1 MAKGDSLWVAA
12 VLSVLNALVDKL
24 FFRETLRERFV
35 GRMSIFT
42 GIHNIARA
50 FTMPNLRSMYMVS
63 FLMGF
68 GYNFFAQ
75 FFSVFLIA
83 RFQFSSAEIGALF
96 AYVGIW
102 MALTQGVFTRYLARI
117 ASAEVVVRWAPLGAV
132 ALLVVLARVQT
143 VPTVFLLLPLIA
155 IAYGVNGPNVTALIS
170 DLAGRDSQGE
180 ALGIDRAMSALAFG
194 LPPILSGW
202 AIGVHVSM
210 PMIFA
215 AVFIFCAWGVFVRFR
230 PYGRRPMFHEVS

>member
-1 MAKGDSLWVAA
+1 
-12 VLSVLNALVDKL
+12 
-24 FFRETLRERFV
+24 
-35 GRMSIFT
+35 
-42 GIHNIARA
+42 
-50 FTMPNLRSMYMVS
+50 
-63 FLMGF
+63 
-68 GYNFFAQ
+68 
-75 FFSVFLIA
+75 
-83 RFQFSSAEIGALF
+83 
-96 AYVGIW
+96 
-102 MALTQGVFTRYLARI
+102 MALTQGVSHTVSRAYCVRVWWCVGRHWGGGIACGFGTR
-117 ASAEVVVRWAPLGAV
+117 
-132 ALLVVLARVQT
+132 QT
-143 VPTVFLLLPLIA
+143 VPTVFLLLPPT